1 MNYFA
6 FLRYCIWSKGGISI
20 KDMDFFQLI
29 HYHLEERQT
38 NNIQSNLQK
47 DIEYLKATQLKSE
60 LCNQYDRLD
69 LTDEQRKVINQWIDA
84 IHAQECAYTAV
95 VFRMEMQCRFALLL
109 ELADLK

>member
-1 MNYFA
+1 M
-6 FLRYCIWSKGGISI
+6 R
-20 KDMDFFQLI
+20 DMDFFQLI

-47 DIEYLKATQLKSE
+47 DTEYLKATQLETE

-69 LTDEQRKVINQWIDA
+69 LTDEQRKVINQWIDV

-95 VFRMEMQCRFALLL
+95 VFHMAMKYEFSMLL

>member
-1 MNYFA
+1 M
-6 FLRYCIWSKGGISI
+6 R
-20 KDMDFFQLI
+20 DMDFFQLI

-47 DIEYLKATQLKSE
+47 DIEYLRATQLEAE

-69 LTDEQRKVINQWIDA
+69 LADAQRKVINQWIDA

-95 VFRMEMQCRFALLL
+95 VFRMAMQYGFSMRL